1 MADPARAGRLAQR
14 IKVLVAEALRRGV
27 KDDRVEPV
35 TVTEVRVTNDLQH
48 ATVYYTVLGD
58 EATVAAAHEGIQD
71 NRGILRREVGRG
83 LTIRLV
89 PTLEFVSDTVPEAAA
104 HLEDVLR
111 AAKERDAELAKAR
124 EGASYAGDA
133 DPYRTAEPDADADDA
148 PRA

>member
-14 IKVLVAEALRRGV
+14 IKVLVAEALRRAV

-58 EATVAAAHEGIQD
+58 EATVEAAHAAIQE
-71 NRGILRREVGRG
+71 NRGILRREVGRN

-89 PTLEFVSDTVPEAAA
+89 PTLEFVSDSVPETAA

-111 AAKERDAELAKAR
+111 AARERDEELARAR
-124 EGASYAGDA
+124 EGAQYAGDA
-133 DPYRTAEPDADADDA
+133 DPYRTAEDADDDRQA
-148 PRA
+148 